1 MPRSKKK
8 GVNILDHEWVPE
20 HEVLSPEEAAKVLK
34 ELGVKP
40 IQLPWISVNDPVVKA
55 IGAHVGD
62 IIRIRRK
69 SPTAGEIIV
78 YRYVIVD

>member
-8 GVNILDHEWVPE
+8 GVDILYHEWVPK
-20 HEVLSPEEAAKVLK
+20 HEILSPEEAARVLK
-34 ELGVKP
+34 ELGIKP
-40 IQLPWISVNDPVVKA
+40 IQLPWISINDPVVKA

-78 YRYVIVD
+78 YRYVVVD